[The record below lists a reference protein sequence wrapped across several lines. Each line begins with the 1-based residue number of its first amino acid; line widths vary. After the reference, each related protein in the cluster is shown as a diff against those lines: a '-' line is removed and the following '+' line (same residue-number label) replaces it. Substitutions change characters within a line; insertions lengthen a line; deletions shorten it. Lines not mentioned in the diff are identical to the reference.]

1 MSNGYDE
8 KLYFEEASHY
18 KPWKHIFISE
28 LWEQFPA
35 AATDNK
41 MRRC

>member
-1 MSNGYDE
+1 MSNGYHE
-8 KLYFEEASHY
+8 NLYQEEASHY
-18 KPWKHIFISE
+18 KPWEHISISE

-35 AATDNK
+35 AATDNQ